1 MDFMLC
7 VFSFFM
13 HGQDCSSPV
22 IPVDGSR
29 ALSKTCSKRVHD
41 NGQPVFIYI
50 YDIYDKMCP
59 YPMITP
65 APVKEKQQ
73 FCYQVLL

>member
-1 MDFMLC
+1 MNRTGLFRSL
-7 VFSFFM
+7 
-13 HGQDCSSPV
+13 V

-29 ALSKTCSKRVHD
+29 ALSQTCSKRVHD
-41 NGQPVFIYI
+41 NRQQVFIYSE
-50 YDIYDKMCP
+50 DIYEKMCP

-73 FCYQVLL
+73 MCYQVLL